1 MEFVMKKKLMSAAAM
16 MAMAAVMAAGCGGGG
31 DKKAAAPA
39 GDAKK
44 GPSGQVM
51 VYTSIYP
58 DIIDKLCKPNVAKAL
73 PDVKV
78 TWFQGGTE
86 KVKTKIAGEIKA
98 KKIGADVLMVADP
111 SYYLALKKQNLL
123 MNYKSKELEK
133 VVLESDKDGAWQPVR
148 VNNMIIAYNKD
159 KIAKEDIP
167 TSWADLT
174 LPKYKGK
181 IAMPNPMLSGTAYVM
196 VGAIAGDPRFG
207 WDYFK
212 KLKDNGLRIEEGNSA
227 IQNKLLTGEYM
238 AAVIL
243 EENILKLQ
251 ETKKEPLAVCYPKEG
266 CIIINS
272 PIGIFKDTKNPE
284 AAKALVDWW
293 LTPDGQKAVTA
304 GWMHSVRGDVEP
316 PHGATHKLADLNK
329 NAIKIDWEKL
339 ANDES
344 QIKEKFRTIVM
355 E

>member
-1 MEFVMKKKLMSAAAM
+1 MNKKLLGAAAL
-16 MAMAAVMAAGCGGGG
+16 MAMAAVMAAGCGGG

-39 GDAKK
+39 ADAKK
-44 GPSGQVM
+44 GPSGEVS

-58 DIIDKLCKPNVAKAL
+58 DIVDKLCKPNVSKAFPNL
-73 PDVKV
+73 KV
-78 TWFQGGTE
+78 TWFQNGTE
-86 KVKTKIAGEIKA
+86 KLKTKIAGEIKA

-111 SYYLALKKQNLL
+111 SYYLALKKQGLL
-123 MNYKSKELEK
+123 MNYKSPQLKD
-133 VVLESDKDGAWQPVR
+133 VVLASDPDGAWLPVR

-159 KIAKEDIP
+159 KLAKEDIP
-167 TSWADLT
+167 TSWEDLT
-174 LPKYKGK
+174 KPKYKGK

-196 VGAIAGDPRFG
+196 VGAMALDSRFG

-212 KLKDNGLRIEEGNSA
+212 KLKANGLRVEEGNSA

-293 LTPDGQKAVTA
+293 LSPEGQKAVTA
-304 GWMHSVRGDVEP
+304 GWMHSVRGDVNP
-316 PHGATHKLADLNK
+316 PNGAGIKLADLNK

-339 ANDES
+339 AFEEGK
-344 QIKEKFRTIVM
+344 IKEAFRTNVM

>member
-1 MEFVMKKKLMSAAAM
+1 MNKKLMGAAALM
-16 MAMAAVMAAGCGGGG
+16 TLATVLAVGCGGG

-39 GDAKK
+39 GDKK
-44 GPSGQVM
+44 GVSGELM

-58 DIIDKLCKPNVAKAL
+58 DIIDKLCKPNVAKAFPEL
-73 PDVKV
+73 KV

-98 KKIGADVLMVADP
+98 NKIGADVLMVADP

-133 VVLESDKDGAWQPVR
+133 VVLESDKDGAWLPVR

-167 TSWADLT
+167 TSWEDLT

-181 IAMPNPMLSGTAYVM
+181 IAMPNPMLSGTAYVA
-196 VGAIAGDPRFG
+196 VGALSDKLG

-212 KLKDNGLRIEEGNSA
+212 KLKANGLRIEEGNSA

-272 PIGIFKDTKNPE
+272 PIGIFKNTKNPE
-284 AAKALVDWW
+284 AAKAMVDWW
-293 LTPDGQKAVTA
+293 LPPEGQKAVTA
-304 GWMHSVRGDVEP
+304 GWMHSVRGDVASP
-316 PHGATHKLADLNK
+316 NGATVKLADLNK
-329 NAIKIDWEKL
+329 NAIKIDWDKL
-339 ANDES
+339 ANDEAK
-344 QIKEKFRTIVM
+344 IKEQFRTIVM

>member
-1 MEFVMKKKLMSAAAM
+1 MNKKLMGVAALMTLAT
-16 MAMAAVMAAGCGGGG
+16 VLAAGCDGG

-39 GDAKK
+39 ENKK
-44 GPSGQVM
+44 GVSGELM

-58 DIIDKLCKPNVAKAL
+58 DIIDKLCKPNVAKEFPEL
-73 PDVKV
+73 KV

-98 KKIGADVLMVADP
+98 NKIGADVLMVADP
-111 SYYLALKKQNLL
+111 SYYLALKKQDLL

-133 VVLESDKDGAWQPVR
+133 VVLESDKDGAWLPVR
-148 VNNMIIAYNKD
+148 VNNMIIAYNKE

-167 TSWADLT
+167 TSWEDLT

-181 IAMPNPMLSGTAYVM
+181 IAMPNPMLSGTAYVA
-196 VGAIAGDPRFG
+196 VGALSDKLG

-212 KLKDNGLRIEEGNSA
+212 KLKANGLRVEEGNSA

-272 PIGIFKDTKNPE
+272 PIGIFKNTKNPE
-284 AAKALVDWW
+284 AAKAMVDWW
-293 LTPDGQKAVTA
+293 LSPEGQKAVTA
-304 GWMHSVRGDVEP
+304 GWMHSVRGDVASP
-316 PHGATHKLADLNK
+316 NGATVKLADLNK
-329 NAIKIDWEKL
+329 NAIKIDWDKL
-339 ANDES
+339 ANEEAK
-344 QIKEKFRTIVM
+344 IKEQFRTIVM

>member
-1 MEFVMKKKLMSAAAM
+1 MNKKLMGVTALMTLATVL
-16 MAMAAVMAAGCGGGG
+16 AVGCGG
-31 DKKAAAPA
+31 DKKADTPA
-39 GDAKK
+39 GDKK
-44 GPSGQVM
+44 GPGGKVM

-73 PDVKV
+73 PNVEAV
-78 TWFQGGTE
+78 WFQGGTE

-98 KKIGADVLMVADP
+98 NKIGADVLMVADP
-111 SYYLALKKQNLL
+111 SYYLALKKQGLL

-133 VVLESDKDGAWQPVR
+133 VVLESDKDGAWLPVR

-167 TSWADLT
+167 TGWEDLT

-181 IAMPNPMLSGTAYVM
+181 IAMPNPMLSGTAYVA
-196 VGAIAGDPRFG
+196 VGALADKLG

-212 KLKDNGLRIEEGNSA
+212 KLKANGLRVEEGNSA

-251 ETKKEPLAVCYPKEG
+251 ETKKEPLAVAYPKEG

-284 AAKALVDWW
+284 AAKAMVDWW
-293 LTPDGQKAVTA
+293 LSTEGQKAVTA

-329 NAIKIDWEKL
+329 NAIKIDWNKL
-339 ANDES
+339 AEDEAK
-344 QIKEKFRTIVM
+344 IKEQFRTIVM

>member
-1 MEFVMKKKLMSAAAM
+1 MNKKLMGAAALM
-16 MAMAAVMAAGCGGGG
+16 TLATVLAVGCGGG
-31 DKKAAAPA
+31 DKKTTAPA
-39 GDAKK
+39 GDKK
-44 GPSGQVM
+44 GVSGELM

-58 DIIDKLCKPNVAKAL
+58 DIIDKLCKPNVAKAFPEL
-73 PDVKV
+73 KV

-98 KKIGADVLMVADP
+98 NKIGADVLMVADP

-133 VVLESDKDGAWQPVR
+133 VVLESDKDGAWLPVR

-167 TSWADLT
+167 TSWEDLT

-181 IAMPNPMLSGTAYVM
+181 IAMPNPMLSGTAYVA
-196 VGAIAGDPRFG
+196 VGALSDKLG

-212 KLKDNGLRIEEGNSA
+212 KLKANGLRIEEGNSA

-272 PIGIFKDTKNPE
+272 PIGIFKNTKNPE
-284 AAKALVDWW
+284 AAKAMVDWW
-293 LTPDGQKAVTA
+293 LSPEGQKAVTA
-304 GWMHSVRGDVEP
+304 GWMHSVRGDVASP
-316 PHGATHKLADLNK
+316 NGATVKLADLNK
-329 NAIKIDWEKL
+329 NAIKIDWDKL
-339 ANDES
+339 ANDEAK
-344 QIKEKFRTIVM
+344 IKEQFRTIVM

>member
-1 MEFVMKKKLMSAAAM
+1 MNKKLMGAAALM
-16 MAMAAVMAAGCGGGG
+16 TVATVLAVGCGGG
-31 DKKAAAPA
+31 DKQATAPA
-39 GDAKK
+39 GDKK
-44 GPSGQVM
+44 GVSGELM

-58 DIIDKLCKPNVAKAL
+58 DIIDKLCKPNVAKAFPEL
-73 PDVKV
+73 KV

-98 KKIGADVLMVADP
+98 NKIGADVLMVADP

-133 VVLESDKDGAWQPVR
+133 VVLESDKDGAWLPVR

-167 TSWADLT
+167 TSWEDLT

-181 IAMPNPMLSGTAYVM
+181 IAMPNPMLSGTAYVA
-196 VGAIAGDPRFG
+196 VGALSDKLG

-212 KLKDNGLRIEEGNSA
+212 KLKANGLRIEEGNSA

-272 PIGIFKDTKNPE
+272 PIGIFKNTKNPE
-284 AAKALVDWW
+284 AAKAMVDWW
-293 LTPDGQKAVTA
+293 LSPEGQKAVTA
-304 GWMHSVRGDVEP
+304 GWMHSVRGDVASP
-316 PHGATHKLADLNK
+316 NGATVKLADLNK
-329 NAIKIDWEKL
+329 NAIKIDWDKL
-339 ANDES
+339 ANDEAK
-344 QIKEKFRTIVM
+344 IKEQFRTIVM

>member
-1 MEFVMKKKLMSAAAM
+1 MNKKLMGVTALMTLATVL
-16 MAMAAVMAAGCGGGG
+16 AVGCGG
-31 DKKAAAPA
+31 DKKADTPA
-39 GDAKK
+39 GDKK
-44 GPSGQVM
+44 GPGGKVM

-73 PDVKV
+73 PNVEAV
-78 TWFQGGTE
+78 WFQGGTE

-98 KKIGADVLMVADP
+98 NKIGADVLMVADP
-111 SYYLALKKQNLL
+111 SYYLALKKQGLL

-133 VVLESDKDGAWQPVR
+133 VVLESDKDGAWLPVR

-167 TSWADLT
+167 TSWEDLT

-181 IAMPNPMLSGTAYVM
+181 IAMPNPMLSGTAYVA
-196 VGAIAGDPRFG
+196 VGALADKLG

-212 KLKDNGLRIEEGNSA
+212 KLKANGLRVEEGNSA

-251 ETKKEPLAVCYPKEG
+251 ETKKEPLAVAYPKEG

-284 AAKALVDWW
+284 AAKAMVDWW
-293 LTPDGQKAVTA
+293 LSTEGQKAVTA

-316 PHGATHKLADLNK
+316 PHGATYKLADLNK
-329 NAIKIDWEKL
+329 NAIKIDWNKL
-339 ANDES
+339 AEDEAN
-344 QIKEKFRTIVM
+344 IKEQFRTIVM

>member
-1 MEFVMKKKLMSAAAM
+1 MNKKLMGAAALM
-16 MAMAAVMAAGCGGGG
+16 TLATVLAVGCGGG

-39 GDAKK
+39 GDKK
-44 GPSGQVM
+44 GVSGELM

-58 DIIDKLCKPNVAKAL
+58 DIIDKLCKPNVAKAFPEL
-73 PDVKV
+73 KV

-98 KKIGADVLMVADP
+98 NKIGADVLMVADP

-133 VVLESDKDGAWQPVR
+133 VVLESDKDGAWLPVR

-167 TSWADLT
+167 TSWEDLT

-181 IAMPNPMLSGTAYVM
+181 IAMPNPMLSGTAYVA
-196 VGAIAGDPRFG
+196 VGALSDKLG

-212 KLKDNGLRIEEGNSA
+212 KLKANGLRIEEGNSA

-272 PIGIFKDTKNPE
+272 PIGIFKNTKNPE
-284 AAKALVDWW
+284 AAKVMVDWW
-293 LTPDGQKAVTA
+293 LSPEGQKAVTA
-304 GWMHSVRGDVEP
+304 GWMHSVRGDVASP
-316 PHGATHKLADLNK
+316 NGATVKLADLNK
-329 NAIKIDWEKL
+329 NAIKIDWDKL
-339 ANDES
+339 ANDEAK
-344 QIKEKFRTIVM
+344 IKEQFRTIVM

>member
-1 MEFVMKKKLMSAAAM
+1 MNKKLMGAAALM
-16 MAMAAVMAAGCGGGG
+16 TLATVLAVGCDGG

-39 GDAKK
+39 GDKK
-44 GPSGQVM
+44 GVSGELM

-58 DIIDKLCKPNVAKAL
+58 DIIDKLCKPNVAKAFPEL
-73 PDVKV
+73 KV

-98 KKIGADVLMVADP
+98 NKIGADVLMVADP

-133 VVLESDKDGAWQPVR
+133 VVLESDKDGAWLPVR

-167 TSWADLT
+167 TSWEDLT

-181 IAMPNPMLSGTAYVM
+181 IAMPNPMLSGTAYVA
-196 VGAIAGDPRFG
+196 VGALSDKLG

-212 KLKDNGLRIEEGNSA
+212 KLKANGLRIEEGNSA

-272 PIGIFKDTKNPE
+272 PIGIFKNTKNPE
-284 AAKALVDWW
+284 AAKAMVDWW
-293 LTPDGQKAVTA
+293 LSPEGQKAVTA
-304 GWMHSVRGDVEP
+304 GWMHSVRGDVASP
-316 PHGATHKLADLNK
+316 NGATVKLADLNK
-329 NAIKIDWEKL
+329 NAIKIDWDKL
-339 ANDES
+339 ANDEAK
-344 QIKEKFRTIVM
+344 IKEQFRTIVM

>member
-1 MEFVMKKKLMSAAAM
+1 MNKKLMGAAALM
-16 MAMAAVMAAGCGGGG
+16 TLATVLAVGCGGG

-39 GDAKK
+39 GDKK
-44 GPSGQVM
+44 GVSGELL

-58 DIIDKLCKPNVAKAL
+58 DIIDKLCKPNVAKAFPEL
-73 PDVKV
+73 KV

-98 KKIGADVLMVADP
+98 NKIGADVLMVADP

-133 VVLESDKDGAWQPVR
+133 VVLESDKDGAWLPVR

-167 TSWADLT
+167 TSWEDLT

-181 IAMPNPMLSGTAYVM
+181 IAMPNPMLSGTAYVA
-196 VGAIAGDPRFG
+196 VGALSDKLG

-212 KLKDNGLRIEEGNSA
+212 KLKANGLRIEEGNSA

-272 PIGIFKDTKNPE
+272 PIGIFKNTKNPE
-284 AAKALVDWW
+284 AAKAMVDWW
-293 LTPDGQKAVTA
+293 LSPEGQKAVTA
-304 GWMHSVRGDVEP
+304 GWMHSVRGDVASP
-316 PHGATHKLADLNK
+316 NGATVKLADLNK
-329 NAIKIDWEKL
+329 NAIKIDWDKL
-339 ANDES
+339 ANDEAK
-344 QIKEKFRTIVM
+344 IKEQFRTIVM

>member
-1 MEFVMKKKLMSAAAM
+1 MNKKMMGAVAM
-16 MAMAAVMAAGCGGGG
+16 MAMAAVMAAGCGGG
-31 DKKAAAPA
+31 DKKAAGTA

-44 GPSGQVM
+44 GPSGEVT
-51 VYTSIYP
+51 VYTSMYP
-58 DIIDKLCKPNVAKAL
+58 DIIDKYSKPSVAKAL
-73 PDVKV
+73 PNVKV
-78 TWFQGGTE
+78 NWFQGGTE
-86 KVKTKIAGEIKA
+86 KIKTKIAGEVKA
-98 KKIGADVLMVADP
+98 NKIGADVLMVADP
-111 SYYLALKKQNLL
+111 SYYLTLKKQGLL
-123 MNYKSKELEK
+123 LNHKSKELEK
-133 VVLESDKDGAWQPVR
+133 VILESDKDYAWLPVR
-148 VNNMIIAYNKD
+148 TLNMIIAYNKD
-159 KIAKEDIP
+159 KLAKEDIP

-196 VGAIAGDPRFG
+196 VGAMADDSRFG

-212 KLKDNGLRIEEGNSA
+212 KLKANGLRVEEGNSA

-266 CIIINS
+266 CILINS
-272 PIGIFKDTKNPE
+272 PIGILKTTKNPE
-284 AAKALVDWW
+284 AAKAMVDWW
-293 LTPDGQKAVTA
+293 LTPEGQKAITA
-304 GWMHSVRGDVEP
+304 GWMHSVRSDVEP
-316 PHGATHKLADLNK
+316 PHGSNMKLADLNK
-329 NAIKIDWEKL
+329 IALKVNWEKL
-339 ANDES
+339 ATDEA

>member
-1 MEFVMKKKLMSAAAM
+1 MNKKLMGAAALM
-16 MAMAAVMAAGCGGGG
+16 TLATVLAVGCGGG

-39 GDAKK
+39 GDKK
-44 GPSGQVM
+44 GVSGELM

-58 DIIDKLCKPNVAKAL
+58 DIIDKLCKPNVAKAFPEL
-73 PDVKV
+73 KV
-78 TWFQGGTE
+78 NWFQGGTE

-98 KKIGADVLMVADP
+98 NKIGADVLMVADP

-133 VVLESDKDGAWQPVR
+133 VVLESDKDGAWLPVR

-167 TSWADLT
+167 TSWEDLT

-181 IAMPNPMLSGTAYVM
+181 IAMPNPMLSGTAYVA
-196 VGAIAGDPRFG
+196 VGALSDKLG

-212 KLKDNGLRIEEGNSA
+212 KLKANGLRIEEGNSA

-272 PIGIFKDTKNPE
+272 PIGIFKNTKNPE
-284 AAKALVDWW
+284 AAKAMVDWW
-293 LTPDGQKAVTA
+293 LSPEGQKAVTA
-304 GWMHSVRGDVEP
+304 GWMHSVRGDVASP
-316 PHGATHKLADLNK
+316 NGATVKLADLNK
-329 NAIKIDWEKL
+329 NAIKIDWDKL
-339 ANDES
+339 ANDEAK
-344 QIKEKFRTIVM
+344 IKEQFRTIVM

>member
-1 MEFVMKKKLMSAAAM
+1 MNKKLMGAAALM
-16 MAMAAVMAAGCGGGG
+16 TLATVLAVGCGGG

-39 GDAKK
+39 GDKK
-44 GPSGQVM
+44 GVRGELM

-58 DIIDKLCKPNVAKAL
+58 DIIDKLCKPNVAKAFPEL
-73 PDVKV
+73 KV

-98 KKIGADVLMVADP
+98 NKIGADVLMVADP

-133 VVLESDKDGAWQPVR
+133 VVLESDKDGAWLPVR

-167 TSWADLT
+167 TSWEDLT

-181 IAMPNPMLSGTAYVM
+181 IAMPNPMLSGTAYVA
-196 VGAIAGDPRFG
+196 VGALSDKLG

-212 KLKDNGLRIEEGNSA
+212 KLKANGLRIEEGNSA

-272 PIGIFKDTKNPE
+272 PIGIFKNTKNPE
-284 AAKALVDWW
+284 AAKAMVDWW
-293 LTPDGQKAVTA
+293 LSPEGQKAVTA
-304 GWMHSVRGDVEP
+304 GWMHSVRGDVASP
-316 PHGATHKLADLNK
+316 NGATVKLADLNK
-329 NAIKIDWEKL
+329 NAIKIDWDKL
-339 ANDES
+339 ANDEAK
-344 QIKEKFRTIVM
+344 IKEQFRTIVM